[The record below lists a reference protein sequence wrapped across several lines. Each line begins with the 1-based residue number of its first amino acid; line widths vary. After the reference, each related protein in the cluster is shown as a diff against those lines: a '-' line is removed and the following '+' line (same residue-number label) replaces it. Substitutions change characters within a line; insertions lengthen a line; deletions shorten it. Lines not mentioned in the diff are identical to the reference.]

1 MGGICNSG
9 KEVGTL
15 APVGWADTVSRKKG
29 EGQRRALPGNSVRE
43 VGERIKGGAV
53 RAERSPETAAMLVI

>member
-1 MGGICNSG
+1 M
-9 KEVGTL
+9 
-15 APVGWADTVSRKKG
+15 SRKKR
-29 EGQRRALPGNSVRE
+29 GQRRGIPGNSVRE